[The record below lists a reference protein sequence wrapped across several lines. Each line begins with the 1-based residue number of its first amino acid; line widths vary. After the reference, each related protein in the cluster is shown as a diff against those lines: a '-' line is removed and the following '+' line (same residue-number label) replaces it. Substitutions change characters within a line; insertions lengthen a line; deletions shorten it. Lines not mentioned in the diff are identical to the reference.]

1 MMSYNIC
8 VLLTA
13 CVNPSG
19 MSHTTLQNPQIRA
32 EQYKEALNYYLK
44 ETSLPIVFCENTMYD
59 ISDVFQQYIAS
70 GRLEYLTFNGNNYD
84 KSKGKGYGEAL
95 IMKYAINHSKV
106 IKNCKYLI
114 KITGRLII
122 KDIKRISS
130 SPLLLYDNLFRC
142 NIKDK
147 FISTY
152 IFIARPLL
160 VLKFVEK
167 YQEMIREDSPT
178 NDLIEH
184 HLYRALTKDSEI
196 CHTTFVPFISIPK
209 VVGISGTTG
218 EPYSMKDR
226 LTGNLAYAFRFE
238 MDRNNKVLALSY
250 LAAYYVIYYCEKLK
264 SKFGKKRVPR

>member
-1 MMSYNIC
+1 MKYKVCI
-8 VLLTA
+8 LLTA

-59 ISDVFQQYIAS
+59 LSYEFQHYIVS
-70 GRLEYLTFNGNNYD
+70 GRLEYLTFEGNNYD

-95 IMKYAINHSKV
+95 IMKYAIEHSKL
-106 IKNCKYLI
+106 IKHCKYLI

-122 KDIKRISS
+122 TDIKRISS
-130 SPLLLYDNLFRC
+130 SPLLLFDNLFRC

-184 HLYRALTKDSEI
+184 HWYRALTKDSETG
-196 CHTTFVPFISIPK
+196 HTIFVPFLSIPN
-209 VVGISGTTG
+209 VVGVSGTTG

-226 LTGNLAYAFRFE
+226 LTGNLAYTFRFE
-238 MDRNNKVLALSY
+238 MARNNKVLALSY
-250 LAAYYVIYYCEKLK
+250 LTAYYVIYYYERLK
-264 SKFGKKRVPR
+264 SKFGKKRVSR